1 MTDGAFRRMADQIER
16 RGLAVPA
23 RLLADAHR
31 PLAPLLSDLGAAF
44 GPLIGTAL
52 GRLADDSR
60 AVLDDTHGLDG
71 LVIELDRRES
81 QGAARA
87 DSG

>member
-1 MTDGAFRRMADQIER
+1 MSPPPARWAATELRR

-44 GPLIGTAL
+44 GPLLRPLVGDRVERVLVDEAL
-52 GRLADDSR
+52 LGE
-60 AVLDDTHGLDG
+60 
-71 LVIELDRRES
+71 LVDELDEVGKR
-81 QGAARA
+81 G
-87 DSG
+87 

>member
-1 MTDGAFRRMADQIER
+1 MTDGATRRIADQLER

-44 GPLIGTAL
+44 GPFIGTAVGQL
-52 GRLADDSR
+52 VDDPR
-60 AVLDDTHGLDG
+60 ALLDDPHGLDD
-71 LVIELDRRES
+71 LVTELDRRES
-81 QGAARA
+81 QGGTRA

>member
-1 MTDGAFRRMADQIER
+1 MTDGATRRIADQLER

-44 GPLIGTAL
+44 GPLIGTAV
-52 GRLADDSR
+52 GRLVDDPR
-60 AVLDDTHGLDG
+60 ALLDDPHGLDG
-71 LVIELDRRES
+71 LVSELDRRES
-81 QGAARA
+81 QGGSRA